1 MTGFDPVRIIE
12 VLARHGVDFVVIG
25 GFAAELYRV
34 PVPPTQDID
43 VTPSMA
49 APNLARLSA
58 ALYELAA
65 RIRTAEVPEGLPFS
79 HDATSL
85 ARARVWNLTT
95 AAGNFD
101 VSFLPSGTEGY
112 EDLVV
117 NAVVV
122 DVGAHQVA
130 VAALAD
136 VVRSKEAA
144 GRPKDLAVLAILRR
158 RLQTLTGVNL
168 DELRSA
174 VLQALRRRQ
183 DGGTAE
189 EGSGDGGCPV

>member
-1 MTGFDPVRIIE
+1 MTGFNPVRIIE

-43 VTPSMA
+43 VTPRMA
-49 APNLARLSA
+49 VPNLARLSA
-58 ALYELAA
+58 ALYELGA

-79 HDATSL
+79 HDASSL
-85 ARARVWNLTT
+85 ARARMWNLTT
-95 AAGNFD
+95 TAGNFD
-101 VSFLPSGTEGY
+101 VSFFPTGTEGY

-122 DVGAHQVA
+122 DVDAHQVA
-130 VAALAD
+130 VASLAD

-158 RLQTLTGVNL
+158 RLQTLTGVDL
-168 DELRSA
+168 DELRPA

-183 DGGTAE
+183 DGGT
-189 EGSGDGGCPV
+189 G

>member
-1 MTGFDPVRIIE
+1 MTGFDPVGIID

-25 GFAAELYRV
+25 GFAAELYRA
-34 PVPPTQDID
+34 PVPPTTDID
-43 VTPSMA
+43 VTPSMT

-58 ALYELAA
+58 ALYELGA

-79 HDATSL
+79 HDASSL
-85 ARARVWNLTT
+85 ARAGMWNLTT
-95 AAGNFD
+95 TAGNFD
-101 VSFLPSGTEGY
+101 VSFRPSGTDGY
-112 EDLVV
+112 EDLAA

-122 DVGAHQVA
+122 DIGDHHVA

-144 GRPKDLAVLAILRR
+144 GRPKDLAVLAILHR
-158 RLQTLTGVNL
+158 RLQTLTGATP

-174 VLQALRRRQ
+174 VLQGLRRRQ
-183 DGGTAE
+183 DGGP
-189 EGSGDGGCPV
+189 G

>member
-12 VLARHGVDFVVIG
+12 VLARHGVDYVVIG
-25 GFAAELYRV
+25 GFAAELYRA
-34 PVPPTQDID
+34 PVPPTRDID
-43 VTPSMA
+43 VTPSMT

-58 ALYELAA
+58 ALYELGA

-79 HDATSL
+79 HDASSL
-85 ARARVWNLTT
+85 ARAGVWNLTT
-95 AAGNFD
+95 MAGDFD
-101 VSFLPSGTEGY
+101 VSFRPSGTEGY
-112 EDLVV
+112 EDLAA

-144 GRPKDLAVLAILRR
+144 GRPKDVAVLAILRR
-158 RLQTLTGVNL
+158 RLQTLTGASL

-174 VLQALRRRQ
+174 LLQGLRRRQ
-183 DGGTAE
+183 DGGA
-189 EGSGDGGCPV
+189 G